1 MDRLPNLT
9 LVTGGAASGKSAFAE
24 RLCAAGGGQKVY
36 LATAVAH
43 DDEMHRKIARHRARR
58 DASWLNIE
66 APVDLAT
73 PLAARSRGEVVLVD
87 CLTLWLSNLMA
98 EDRDVDAAVGELVQK
113 LDLCAA
119 HLILVTN
126 EVGQGI
132 VPENALARR
141 FRNAQGRLNQT
152 LAQHADLVVAVM
164 SGLPLV
170 LKGDLPGGVA

>member
-24 RLCAAGGGQKVY
+24 RLCAAGAGQKVY

-43 DDEMHRKIARHRARR
+43 DDEMHSKIARHRARR

-73 PLAARSRGEVVLVD
+73 PLAERSRGEVVLVD

-98 EDRDVDAAVGELVQK
+98 EDRDVDAAIGELVQK